1 MTEML
6 ILLDID
12 LVNFDFDD
20 NKTRF
25 RSNGYI

>member
-12 LVNFDFDD
+12 LVNLDFDD

-25 RSNGYI
+25 RSNCYI